1 MGCCPTTTIFSVFR
15 ILLRYRSYRTI
26 HRCIQQPIVV
36 CMSPTVGYPKLNSI
50 LALILTPY
58 IPKTYPYKQ
67 CRAKLLLLLPTP
79 FVASSFL
86 NRSPGLAA
94 LSGCAAILISLVTV
108 FRYILV
114 SDIDASNGAAV
125 DGVLLT
131 PMMPT
136 LYTGPY
142 ILRGFR
148 LLVMYNPSMRKR
160 WGAFAREPVLLRAMV
175 VSCVVLEVIGWISVL
190 FLGIERYSRECATVD

>member
-1 MGCCPTTTIFSVFR
+1 MYV
-15 ILLRYRSYRTI
+15 SYSRL
-26 HRCIQQPIVV
+26 
-36 CMSPTVGYPKLNSI
+36 SKANSI

-148 LLVMYNPSMRKR
+148 LLVMYNPPMRKR

-190 FLGIERYSRECATVD
+190 FLGIKRYSRECTTVD